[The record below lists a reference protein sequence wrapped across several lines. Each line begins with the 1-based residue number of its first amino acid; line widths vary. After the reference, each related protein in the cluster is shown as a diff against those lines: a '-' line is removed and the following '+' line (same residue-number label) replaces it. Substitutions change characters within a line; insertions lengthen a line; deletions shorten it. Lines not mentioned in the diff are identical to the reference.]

1 MNKELNILFLSSWYP
16 NKVTTTKGNFV
27 QRHAEAVATKC
38 NVVAITVIE
47 DPEEHEEN
55 FRLEREFEKGV
66 DTIRVYTKPGL
77 GKLTKWLRFFKGHD
91 KAIQVALTSFKP
103 DLIHGNVFFPV
114 GIVARKWASKLSVPM
129 VFTEHLTSYLPANR
143 NNLKSKHLRS
153 IRTTARSTN
162 RILPVSQDLMHAM
175 KGLEIGDKYEV
186 LPNVVDTDLFKPGKA
201 ENSKKRIIHVSTAK
215 DFHKNVSGI
224 LRTISKL
231 KEQRSDFELLIISDG
246 DLDPHINTAEELN
259 VMDIVSFEGEQ
270 PLEVIGEKMGVSD
283 LFLLFSNFENLPCV
297 IVEALSSGL
306 PVLSTNVGGIPEMI
320 DESNGLLVDPK
331 DESELLNK
339 LNEILD
345 SNGYDRRSISK
356 AAHAKYSREAVSSQ
370 LIKIYQEVI
379 SEER

>member
-1 MNKELNILFLSSWYP
+1 MSSWYP

-27 QRHAEAVATKC
+27 QRHAEAVATMC
-38 NVVAITVIE
+38 NVVAIIVIE
-47 DPEEHEEN
+47 DPDQHVEN

-66 DTIRVYTKPGL
+66 DTIRIYTKPGL
-77 GKLTKWLRFFKGHD
+77 GKLTKWLRFFKGYD
-91 KAIQVALTSFKP
+91 KAIQVALDSFKP

-143 NNLKSKHLRS
+143 KNLKSKHLRS
-153 IRTTARSTN
+153 IRTTARLTN
-162 RILPVSQDLMHAM
+162 RILPVSQDLMYAM
-175 KGLEIGDKYEV
+175 KGLEIGHKYEV
-186 LPNVVDTDLFKPGKA
+186 LPNVVDTDLFKPGKT

-246 DLDPHINTAEELN
+246 DLNPHINMAKELN
-259 VMDIVSFEGEQ
+259 IVDLVNFEGEQ
-270 PLEVIGEKMGVSD
+270 PLEIIGKKMGSSD

-297 IVEALSSGL
+297 IIEALSSGL

-320 DESNGLLVDPK
+320 DESNGILVEPQ
-331 DESELLNK
+331 DENELLNK
-339 LNEILD
+339 LTEILD
-345 SNGYDRRSISK
+345 SDHYDRNSISK
-356 AAHAKYSREAVSSQ
+356 AAHAKYGKVAVSSQ
-370 LIKIYQEVI
+370 LVRIYREVI